1 MKKSFLILLLGLLI
15 IPAFAQKYKAST
27 YNFPD
32 SVDTETRE
40 IKYQA
45 KKIFSD
51 EETGV
56 FVRND
61 FPAARV
67 NDFGH
72 VRGNLFELKI
82 EPENHP
88 INMSPWYAFKIWS
101 NQKKRIW
108 IQFTYTHG
116 RHRYI
121 PKLSVDGDNWTPI
134 EEDHFTYVQGG
145 SAVMNIEVSTDTL
158 WVSAQEIMDSRKVAD
173 WCNELATDERIEFG
187 VAGKS
192 AQDRDLIYMDI
203 NNGKTKKKDVIA
215 IISRQHPPEV
225 TGFLALQAFLD
236 ELLTNKM
243 SADFLDN
250 YRVVV
255 YPLMNPDGVDNGHW
269 RHNTGGI
276 DLNRDWAYYNQ
287 PETRQVADHM
297 VNLVK
302 SSKARVVLGLD
313 FHSTQKDVFYTL
325 PDEGPKSVIPWF
337 KRPWLEGIEASIREN
352 GMEYD
357 LNEGPSGIGQPV
369 SKGWFYTQFKAEGV
383 TYEVGDETPRE
394 FIELKG
400 RVAAR
405 EMMKLLLTGDK

>member
-1 MKKSFLILLLGLLI
+1 MKRSLTILLLGLFVL
-15 IPAFAQKYKAST
+15 PTLAQKYKATT
-27 YNFPD
+27 YDFPD
-32 SVDTETRE
+32 PVDTKTRE
-40 IKYQA
+40 ITYQE
-45 KKIFSD
+45 KKIFTD

-56 FVRND
+56 SVRND

-67 NDFGH
+67 NDFQH

-101 NQKKRIW
+101 NEKKRIW
-108 IQFTYTHG
+108 VQFTYEHG
-116 RHRYI
+116 VHRYI
-121 PKLSVDGDNWTPI
+121 PKLSKDGETWKPI
-134 EEDHFTYVQGG
+134 DQEHFTFITEG
-145 SAVMNIEVSTDTL
+145 SAVMNIEVSADTL
-158 WVSAQEIMDSRKVAD
+158 WVAGQEIMDSRRVGE
-173 WCNELATDERIEFG
+173 WCEGLAKDERISFS

-192 AQDRDLIYMDI
+192 AQDRDLYFMDI
-203 NNGKTKKKDVIA
+203 NNGKTKKKDIIA

-236 ELLTNKM
+236 EILTNAQ
-243 SADFLDN
+243 SAAFLKK
-250 YRVVV
+250 YRVLV

-287 PETRQVADHM
+287 PETHQVADHM
-297 VNLVK
+297 VNQVK
-302 SSKARVVLGLD
+302 ISKARVVLGLD

-325 PDEGPKSVIPWF
+325 PDDEPKSHIHGF
-337 KRPWLEGIEASIREN
+337 KKPWLAGIEASIQAN
-352 GMEYD
+352 GMAYE

-383 TYEVGDETPRE
+383 T
-394 FIELKG
+394 
-400 RVAAR
+400 
-405 EMMKLLLTGDK
+405 